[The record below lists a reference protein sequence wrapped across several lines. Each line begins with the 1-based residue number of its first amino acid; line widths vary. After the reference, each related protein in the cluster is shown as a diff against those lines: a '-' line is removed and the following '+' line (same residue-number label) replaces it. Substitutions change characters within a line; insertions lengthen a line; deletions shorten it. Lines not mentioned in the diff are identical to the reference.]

1 MGIISYM
8 ILAVRRSMTF
18 THIRLKRHGTVLA
31 EDDHVFALSSTND
44 GKDFNLAQYESK
56 NKKLDVDHCN
66 LDVFDMYGNKI
77 CSANYKFN
85 TSDMNYVGTRETI
98 IDIS

>member
-8 ILAVRRSMTF
+8 TLTVRRSMTF
-18 THIRLKRHGTVLA
+18 THI
-31 EDDHVFALSSTND
+31 HVFALSSTND

-56 NKKLDVDHCN
+56 NKKLDVDHCS
-66 LDVFDMYGNKI
+66 LTVFDMHGNKL

-85 TSDMNYVGTRETI
+85 TSDMDYVGTRETI

>member
-1 MGIISYM
+1 M
-8 ILAVRRSMTF
+8 ANF
-18 THIRLKRHGTVLA
+18 TDENGTVLA